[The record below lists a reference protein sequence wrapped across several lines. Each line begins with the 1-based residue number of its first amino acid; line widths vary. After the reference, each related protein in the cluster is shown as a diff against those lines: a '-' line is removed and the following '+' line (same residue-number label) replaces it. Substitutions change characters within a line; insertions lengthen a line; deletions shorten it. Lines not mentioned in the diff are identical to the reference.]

1 MDQASAFVQD
11 NGSLIG
17 TAVFIIVALVILY
30 VIYSY
35 LYPASDPT
43 YVQLLENEADARSVV
58 PVSKRPPT
66 IYTGGDFTISM
77 WIYVDDWNY
86 KVSKPKFLFSIEN
99 PVTGAMPIVAILSPF
114 KNNMTVGVNT
124 VNTAATPSLTDYSTL
139 NALMNNQISMSMFNS
154 GVKEGFADSLAGS
167 SLGATAATPSSSML
181 GGLPTST
188 VDPPDPGTNS
198 IEVNDI
204 PLQRWTC
211 LTFVS
216 SGKVLDVYVDGKL
229 TRSTVFANL
238 LKVPRGPLSFQL
250 GKFGGFGGR
259 YSSVQMWNQQ
269 LTPDVIYGIYMMGPT
284 QSQHNILTDISKYF
298 NLNVSFTGSAPGQPI
313 QTTAPSNPFSQL
325 GNVASQGYGSISSD
339 VSQGYSSMMQRL

>member
-1 MDQASAFVQD
+1 MDQASAFVQQ
-11 NGSLIG
+11 NSSLLG
-17 TAVFIIVALVILY
+17 TAVFIILALVILY

-43 YVQLLENEADARSVV
+43 YVQLLQNEADARSVV
-58 PVSKRPPT
+58 PISNRPPT

-86 KVSKPKFLFSIEN
+86 RVSKPKFLFSVN
-99 PVTGAMPIVAILSPF
+99 SQNGAMPIVAILSPY

-124 VNTAATPSLTDYSTL
+124 VHSGTAPSLTDLPTL
-139 NALMNNQISMSMFNS
+139 MALMNNQLSMSMFDSGVGSNS
-154 GVKEGFADSLAGS
+154 GAEPYPVHPNGFNPNLPPGPGPSPPEPGENSLEVK
-167 SLGATAATPSSSML
+167 
-181 GGLPTST
+181 
-188 VDPPDPGTNS
+188 
-198 IEVNDI
+198 DI

-216 SGKVLDVYVDGKL
+216 SGKVFDVYVDGKL
-229 TRSTVFANL
+229 SRSTVFANL
-238 LKVPRGPLSFQL
+238 LKVPRGPLSFRL
-250 GKFGGFGGR
+250 GEFGGFGGR

-284 QSQHNILTDISKYF
+284 QSQHNILTDISKYL

-313 QTTAPSNPFSQL
+313 HTTAPANPFDQM
-325 GNVASQGYGSISSD
+325 GNAA
-339 VSQGYSSMMQRL
+339 SQGYSSVSSDISQGYSSITQRL

>member
-1 MDQASAFVQD
+1 
-11 NGSLIG
+11 
-17 TAVFIIVALVILY
+17 
-30 VIYSY
+30 
-35 LYPASDPT
+35 
-43 YVQLLENEADARSVV
+43 
-58 PVSKRPPT
+58 
-66 IYTGGDFTISM
+66 
-77 WIYVDDWNY
+77 
-86 KVSKPKFLFSIEN
+86 
-99 PVTGAMPIVAILSPF
+99 
-114 KNNMTVGVNT
+114 MTVGVNT

-154 GVKEGFADSLAGS
+154 GVKEGFDGSLV
-167 SLGATAATPSSSML
+167 GATPPPSML
-181 GGLPTST
+181 GALPTST

-313 QTTAPSNPFSQL
+313 QTTAPSNPFSQM
-325 GNVASQGYGSISSD
+325 GNVASQGYGSVSND
-339 VSQGYSSMMQRL
+339 VSQGYSSIMQRL

>member
-1 MDQASAFVQD
+1 M
-11 NGSLIG
+11 IG
-17 TAVFIIVALVILY
+17 TAVFIIVALLILY

-43 YVQLLENEADARSVV
+43 YVQLLQNEADARSVV
-58 PVSKRPPT
+58 PISNRPPS

-86 KVSKPKFLFSIEN
+86 KVSRPKFLFSIN
-99 PVTGAMPIVAILSPF
+99 NQSGAMPIVAVLTPF
-114 KNNMTVGVNT
+114 KNNLIVGVNT
-124 VNTAATPSLTDYSTL
+124 VHAGTAPSLTDLPTL
-139 NALMNNQISMSMFNS
+139 MALMNNQISMSMFDT
-154 GVKEGFADSLAGS
+154 GVKEGFDS
-167 SLGATAATPSSSML
+167 SLVGASAIPS
-181 GGLPTST
+181 GNI
-188 VDPPDPGTNS
+188 VPPEPGENS
-198 IEVNDI
+198 LEVKDI

-238 LKVPRGPLSFQL
+238 LKVPRGPLSFRL
-250 GKFGGFGGR
+250 GEFGGFGGR

-284 QSQHNILTDISKYF
+284 QTQHNILTDISKYL

-313 QTTAPSNPFSQL
+313 HTTAPSNPFAQM
-325 GNVASQGYGSISSD
+325 GNAASQGYGAISSD

>member
-1 MDQASAFVQD
+1 
-11 NGSLIG
+11 LLG
-17 TAVFIIVALVILY
+17 TAVFIIVAMVILY

-58 PVSKRPPT
+58 PVSKRPPS

-86 KVSKPKFLFSIEN
+86 KVSRPKFLFSIEN
-99 PVTGAMPIVAILSPF
+99 PVTGAMPIVADLSPF
-114 KNNMTVGVNT
+114 KNNMVVGVNT
-124 VNTAATPSLTDYSTL
+124 VHAGSAPSLTDYSTL
-139 NALMNNQISMSMFNS
+139 NALMNNQISMSMFDS
-154 GVKEGFADSLAGS
+154 GVGGGGGAEPYPVHPNGFNPNLPPGPGPSPPEPGENSL
-167 SLGATAATPSSSML
+167 
-181 GGLPTST
+181 
-188 VDPPDPGTNS
+188 
-198 IEVNDI
+198 EVKDI

-216 SGKVLDVYVDGKL
+216 SGKVMDVYVDGKL

-284 QSQHNILTDISKYF
+284 QTQHNILTDISKYL

-313 QTTAPSNPFSQL
+313 HTTAPSNPFSQM
-325 GNVASQGYGSISSD
+325 GNAASQGYGAVSSD